1 MEIVVGPEWPSLLR
15 VIEKLRGAV
24 MIIGATDS
32 GKSTLARYLI
42 EQLLYGGM
50 KVSLID
56 TDVGQ
61 TSLGLPG
68 TISMKSFP
76 VGADLKHFVPD
87 RMFFVG
93 SVNPA
98 TRIPLIIRVAGK
110 AVEECRKKSG
120 IVLIDTSGL
129 VSGKTGEALKAGKIR
144 AINPELIIAIRK
156 GEEVKH
162 ILEIAGNIPV
172 FRILRSP
179 VAGSRDTAA
188 RVRYRRKK
196 YEDYFRDIRAMEY
209 TADMREYELSY
220 KDSTPDRRA
229 GFFPKG
235 NVIGLNRGEETLG
248 LGLLTEIA
256 GDRIT
261 FRSPLRSLKKINRI
275 VFGDITF
282 SAALPRFS
290 ENLMRQ

>member
-1 MEIVVGPEWPSLLR
+1 MEIIAGPEWPSLLR

-24 MIIGATDS
+24 MIIGAIDS

-42 EQLLYGGM
+42 EQLLHEGM
-50 KVSLID
+50 KISLVD

-68 TISMKSFP
+68 TISMKSFSG
-76 VGADLKHFVPD
+76 GADLEHFVPD
-87 RMFFVG
+87 SMFFVG
-93 SVNPA
+93 AVNPA
-98 TRIPLIIRVAGK
+98 TRISLIIRTSARV
-110 AVEECRKKSG
+110 VEECRKKSDV
-120 IVLIDTSGL
+120 VLVDTSGL
-129 VSGKTGEALKAGKIR
+129 VSGKTGEALKGGKIR
-144 AINPELIIAIRK
+144 AMNPELIIAVRK
-156 GEEVKH
+156 GDEIEH
-162 ILEIAGNIPV
+162 ILKLAGNVPV
-172 FRILRSP
+172 SRILRSP
-179 VAGSRDTAA
+179 VAKSRDKAA
-188 RVRYRRKK
+188 RVRYRKKK
-196 YEDYFRDIRAMEY
+196 YEDYFRDIRPMEY
-209 TADMREYELSY
+209 LSDIREYESFY
-220 KDSTPDRRA
+220 KDSTLDRRA

-282 SAALPRFS
+282 G
-290 ENLMRQ
+290 E